1 MLFRS
6 FWVSRARW
14 GRILPESEE
23 RIEKYLDTNENESR
37 QKCKIFWCIFKKGRM
52 TVSNS
57 AKSRSF
63 VQSFEQSK
71 GRRPESNPSKFE
83 QDRSRSRGTMW
94 DDVLSCVSFF
104 FSYIWRFYRRICK
117 GCKGGRVAA
126 KNCARENWVFRS
138 NARKRRIYSDRAARE
153 LNMCKI
159 SAPELS
165 IQRRTSSCKFGFF
178 SYLKMHQNVC
188 Y

>member
-1 MLFRS
+1 M
-6 FWVSRARW
+6 SRARW

-23 RIEKYLDTNENESR
+23 RIEKCVHTSENKSR
-37 QKCKIFWCIFKKGRM
+37 QKHENFWCIFKKGRM
-52 TVSNS
+52 IVSNS

-71 GRRPESNPSKFE
+71 GRRPESKPSKFE
-83 QDRSRSRGTMW
+83 QDRSRSRGRVW

-165 IQRRTSSCKFGFF
+165 IQRRTSSDKFTFL
-178 SYLKMHQNVC
+178 SYLKKQLSTK
-188 Y
+188 

>member
-1 MLFRS
+1 MLFRN
-6 FWVSRARW
+6 FWVSRASW

-23 RIEKYLDTNENESR
+23 RIEKYLDTNDNEPR
-37 QKCKIFWCIFKKGRM
+37 QKCEIFWCIFKKGRM
-52 TVSNS
+52 IVSNS
-57 AKSRSF
+57 TKSRSF

-71 GRRPESNPSKFE
+71 GRRLESNPCKFE
-83 QDRSRSRGTMW
+83 QDRSRSRGRVW

-104 FSYIWRFYRRICK
+104 FFYIGRFYRRICK

-153 LNMCKI
+153 LNICKI

-165 IQRRTSSCKFGFF
+165 IQRRTSSDKFTFL
-178 SYLKMHQNVC
+178 SYLKI
-188 Y
+188 

>member
-1 MLFRS
+1 M
-6 FWVSRARW
+6 RACSTRKW
-14 GRILPESEE
+14 RENRKIPWYKRE
-23 RIEKYLDTNENESR
+23 RVEAKMQN
-37 QKCKIFWCIFKKGRM
+37 FWCSFKKGRM
-52 TVSNS
+52 IVSNS
-57 AKSRSF
+57 AKSRSS

-83 QDRSRSRGTMW
+83 QDRSRSRGRVW

-104 FSYIWRFYRRICK
+104 FSYIWRIYRRICK

-138 NARKRRIYSDRAARE
+138 NARKRRIYSDRVARE

-165 IQRRTSSCKFGFF
+165 IQRRTSWNKFAYV
-178 SYLKMHQNVC
+178 YLKEDM
-188 Y
+188 

>member
-1 MLFRS
+1 MLFRN

-23 RIEKYLDTNENESR
+23 RIEKYLDTNENEPR
-37 QKCKIFWCIFKKGRM
+37 QKCEIFWCIFKKGRM
-52 TVSNS
+52 IVWNS
-57 AKSRSF
+57 AKSRRNL
-63 VQSFEQSK
+63 QSFEQSK
-71 GRRPESNPSKFE
+71 GRRPESKPSKFE
-83 QDRSRSRGTMW
+83 QDRSRSRGRVW

-153 LNMCKI
+153 LNICKI
-159 SAPELS
+159 
-165 IQRRTSSCKFGFF
+165 
-178 SYLKMHQNVC
+178 
-188 Y
+188 

>member
-1 MLFRS
+1 MIFRH
-6 FWVSRARW
+6 FWDVEARL
-14 GRILPESEE
+14 GRVLAFREE
-23 RIEKYLDTNENESR
+23 RIQKFVDTSENEPR
-37 QKCKIFWCIFKKGRM
+37 QKCEVFWCIFKKGRM
-52 TVSNS
+52 TVWNS

-83 QDRSRSRGTMW
+83 QDRSRSRGRVW

-104 FSYIWRFYRRICK
+104 FSYIWRLYRRFCK
-117 GCKGGRVAA
+117 GCKGGRAAA
-126 KNCARENWVFRS
+126 KKCARENWVFRL
-138 NARKRRIYSDRAARE
+138 NARKLRIYSDRVARE

-165 IQRRTSSCKFGFF
+165 IQRRTSSDKFTFLF
-178 SYLKMHQNVC
+178 YLKMQLNKK
-188 Y
+188 